1 MRPVHRTIA
10 RLAAAAT
17 AAGLLALV
25 APRSA
30 SAQVSVSGVVYAQ
43 YSYNVKSDTLKA
55 DSSVGSVNNFD
66 ITRAYINVN
75 GRFTGGITT
84 RVTADIFTNAAIAGS
99 RMFRLKYAY
108 ALWNPEG
115 SALTYGLGALQTP
128 WLDWE
133 EALWDYRMQGQMA
146 MERSGYLSSSDFGLR
161 VDGKFND
168 DQFNFQAGV
177 YDGENYNG
185 GPGDAHKDFM
195 ARASYRLMGTDDGS
209 RVGGLRLTGYAQI
222 GAPNSGGSRNRFLG
236 MLSYR
241 TQNLTAAVEYAATA
255 DSTGGGATAPGGG
268 GVVAASTAVRK
279 GTLLSAFAVVH
290 LPDTRISFVGR
301 IDVANPNTAL
311 NDSTRALAGTPTTT
325 RIIAGVSYQ
334 LSPNVRLLADVD
346 ALAYESTFFK
356 PSVAQQVA
364 QTTANLHA
372 QFTF

>member
-1 MRPVHRTIA
+1 
-10 RLAAAAT
+10 
-17 AAGLLALV
+17 
-25 APRSA
+25 
-30 SAQVSVSGVVYAQ
+30 
-43 YSYNVKSDTLKA
+43 
-55 DSSVGSVNNFD
+55 
-66 ITRAYINVN
+66 
-75 GRFTGGITT
+75 
-84 RVTADIFTNAAIAGS
+84 
-99 RMFRLKYAY
+99 
-108 ALWNPEG
+108 
-115 SALTYGLGALQTP
+115 
-128 WLDWE
+128 
-133 EALWDYRMQGQMA
+133 MQGQMA